1 MVSPNIKRGFTLAEM
16 MLTLALV
23 ALVYTMISTILI
35 QISRYVRAGREVAR
49 ERHQLLKTVEDLR
62 YQLRSLYYPS
72 TGAALSGLR
81 TPIDGRD
88 TLRFATTNGRIHKG
102 VVEVAYKIEE
112 VTNQVSDEVSEQVE
126 EEDLLPALY
135 YREFPFRRP
144 ELRSLEVHQE
154 APWKVYLRN
163 VKTFELEYTSSGDTW
178 QTEWEE
184 PGPPRRVR
192 IRLARGG
199 ESRDSIVFDVTP
211 GIGAPRW

>member
-1 MVSPNIKRGFTLAEM
+1 MRMRPGNIKAGFTLAEM

-35 QISRYVRAGREVAR
+35 QISRYVRAGREAAR
-49 ERHQLLKTVEDLR
+49 ERYQLLKTVEDLR

-72 TGAALSGLR
+72 AGPGLSGMKSTL
-81 TPIDGRD
+81 DGRD

-102 VVEVAYKIEE
+102 VVEVAYKIDE
-112 VTNQVSDEVSEQVE
+112 VTDQVE
-126 EEDLLPALY
+126 DEDNVPALY

-144 ELRSLEVHQE
+144 EIRTLEVHSE
-154 APWKVYLRN
+154 APWKVHLPN
-163 VKTFELEYTSSGDTW
+163 VKTFELEYSSSGQTW
-178 QTEWEE
+178 QTQWEE

-199 ESRDSIVFDVTP
+199 DSRDRIVFDVTP